1 MAYAREIILMILT
14 HIRFRMVKNRERDS
28 FYTILGKTLVRISNH
43 CTYMNTWDNFLKNN
57 PKLKGLPIISIVFE
71 DNGSTETN
79 DSLVL
84 SQNRRKPIVVNEYVF
99 SCNGDGQFITEKD
112 IKTIISDLR
121 NISTTNTYT
130 DNTFKSKYFKRVFN
144 Y

>member
-1 MAYAREIILMILT
+1 
-14 HIRFRMVKNRERDS
+14 
-28 FYTILGKTLVRISNH
+28 
-43 CTYMNTWDNFLKNN
+43 MNTWDNFLKNN

-84 SQNRRKPIVVNEYVF
+84 SQNRRKPIVVNEYIF

-130 DNTFKSKYFKRVFN
+130 DNTFKSKYFKRVSVNPTSQNISIDKNEYQVFIPN
-144 Y
+144 SHNPNTFPSKELFIFK